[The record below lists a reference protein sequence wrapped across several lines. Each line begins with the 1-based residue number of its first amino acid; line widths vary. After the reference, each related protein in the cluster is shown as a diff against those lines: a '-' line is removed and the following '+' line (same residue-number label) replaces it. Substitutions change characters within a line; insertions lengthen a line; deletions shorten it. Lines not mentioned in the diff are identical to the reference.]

1 MRPWCHIRQPT
12 HYGRPYRCRMS
23 LWLVATTKCVSSAQW
38 YVPCQLMVLRQWS
51 MPSFTTA
58 TLYLLASPIA
68 CFVDYSRSRMRPP
81 VLLPALLAV
90 NTPRRYSGN
99 FIGYQYVQRVRYKLA
114 TLAFRSLSGQTPVP
128 AYLTDDCQLF
138 TESPGRRTLRS
149 AERSVCVIER
159 CYNTFGDRSYAVAGP
174 PA

>member
-68 CFVDYSRSRMRPP
+68 CFVDYSRSRMRLP

-114 TLAFRSLSGQTPVP
+114 TLAFRSLSGQTPIP